1 MKALYIVD
9 LLHITLNENIVGTI
23 DEIAAHHKVV
33 LCCSPDDKD
42 TYMQMTKAEH
52 WGNLA
57 LSCSHPEDA
66 EEMYMTSFGEQ
77 PRAEAEVIHISKV
90 EQIEAAHSNMFYPEG
105 GWMDSL
111 HEEAVLRGDFDE
123 AE

>member
-77 PRAEAEVIHISKV
+77 PRRRTRTCSTLKA
-90 EQIEAAHSNMFYPEG
+90 G
-105 GWMDSL
+105 GWIRSM
-111 HEEAVLRGDFDE
+111 RKR
-123 AE
+123 